1 MDRNK
6 LFKINFII
14 QAVLTT
20 VSQIINIVQ
29 QTKKKKDENKADQEW
44 RIIRDILMYYNG
56 SPLLYSSGYFRFNI
70 FQVIYG
76 LLELCAIDWISSQI
90 GSNIFINKTPFTIMQ
105 LSKKGA
111 DYLKKCNR
119 TEFLALL
126 EIYQIKHL
134 FEESQMIYSLAMAL
148 AFYINKTSDDTE
160 EGLRELNMAVQDIV
174 SDLNR
179 FNSDP
184 KNFYVFVNQILKA
197 MGLQWHQIFT

>member
-6 LFKINFII
+6 LFKINFIV

-20 VSQIINIVQ
+20 ISQIIKIVQ
-29 QTKKKKDENKADQEW
+29 QTKKKKDEKTNDQEW
-44 RIIRDILMYYNG
+44 RIVRDILMYYDG
-56 SPLLYSSGYFRFNI
+56 STLFLSSGYYWFNI
-70 FQVIYG
+70 FLNRYG
-76 LLELCAIDWISSQI
+76 LLELRAIDWIFSQI
-90 GSNIFINKTPFTIMQ
+90 GSNIFINKTPFTTMQ

-134 FEESQMIYSLAMAL
+134 FEESDMMYSLAMAL
-148 AFYINKTSDDTE
+148 AFYINKTSVDSE
-160 EGLRELNMAVQDIV
+160 EGLRELNMAVQCLV

-184 KNFYVFVNQILKA
+184 KNFYVFANQILKA
-197 MGLQWHQIFT
+197 MGLQWHQMFT

>member
-1 MDRNK
+1 M
-6 LFKINFII
+6 
-14 QAVLTT
+14 
-20 VSQIINIVQ
+20 
-29 QTKKKKDENKADQEW
+29 E
-44 RIIRDILMYYNG
+44 
-56 SPLLYSSGYFRFNI
+56 
-70 FQVIYG
+70 
-76 LLELCAIDWISSQI
+76 
-90 GSNIFINKTPFTIMQ
+90 

-134 FEESQMIYSLAMAL
+134 FEESHMIYSLAMAL

-160 EGLRELNMAVQDIV
+160 EGLMELNEAVRDIV

-184 KNFYVFVNQILKA
+184 KNFYVFVNQILKS
-197 MGLQWHQIFT
+197 MGLQ

>member
-1 MDRNK
+1 
-6 LFKINFII
+6 
-14 QAVLTT
+14 
-20 VSQIINIVQ
+20 
-29 QTKKKKDENKADQEW
+29 
-44 RIIRDILMYYNG
+44 
-56 SPLLYSSGYFRFNI
+56 
-70 FQVIYG
+70 
-76 LLELCAIDWISSQI
+76 
-90 GSNIFINKTPFTIMQ
+90 MQ

-134 FEESQMIYSLAMAL
+134 FEETDMMYSLAMAI

-160 EGLRELNMAVQDIV
+160 EGLANLNIAVRDIV

-184 KNFYVFVNQILKA
+184 KSFYEFANQILKT
-197 MGLQWHQIFT
+197 MGLQ